1 MCAMFLILVVFAS
14 VKMAFYS
21 VPLALFSRASGLI
34 GTEYTLTRVL
44 PFYREIFCCSIVPT
58 PLRTLCDE
66 SAHHERRRCSFSP
79 TPLLNLRGRGAQF
92 RATYSDRNSVSQQS
106 AMMLAENNNRIG
118 YILKSG
124 YRTIATA
131 TFDII
136 GYAYLIAKS
145 VKLQ

>member
-1 MCAMFLILVVFAS
+1 MYETMI
-14 VKMAFYS
+14 K
-21 VPLALFSRASGLI
+21 
-34 GTEYTLTRVL
+34 
-44 PFYREIFCCSIVPT
+44 IFVW
-58 PLRTLCDE
+58 R
-66 SAHHERRRCSFSP
+66 
-79 TPLLNLRGRGAQF
+79 
-92 RATYSDRNSVSQQS
+92 QS

>member
-1 MCAMFLILVVFAS
+1 MQIVIS
-14 VKMAFYS
+14 VYFYLGKNTRS
-21 VPLALFSRASGLI
+21 LFTYYDSF
-34 GTEYTLTRVL
+34 VL
-44 PFYREIFCCSIVPT
+44 MLEF
-58 PLRTLCDE
+58 
-66 SAHHERRRCSFSP
+66 
-79 TPLLNLRGRGAQF
+79 
-92 RATYSDRNSVSQQS
+92 VSQQS